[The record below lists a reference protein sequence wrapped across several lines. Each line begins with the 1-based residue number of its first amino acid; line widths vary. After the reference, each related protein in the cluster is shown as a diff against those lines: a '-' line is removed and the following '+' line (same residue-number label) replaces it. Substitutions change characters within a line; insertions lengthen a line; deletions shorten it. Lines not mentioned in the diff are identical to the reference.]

1 MNPNDPNNPNN
12 QFRGF
17 GQYAPPFPNNPSN
30 QQNRPFLNFPYGF
43 PDPNSNPGFGF
54 SQQTGSQ
61 FTESQF
67 TGFAQLLANNPA
79 PGLGFGFSQ
88 PETVPETQPETVPE
102 RDVGSSQRARKGKKK
117 AVVLED
123 VEDEEPTVGRSRI
136 PWSPFENECLVK
148 AWMERSEDNVT
159 GKFF

>member
-102 RDVGSSQRARKGKKK
+102 RDVGSSQRARKSKKK
-117 AVVLED
+117 SRS
-123 VEDEEPTVGRSRI
+123 VGGCRGGGTNGWKI
-136 PWSPFENECLVK
+136 PHTLVAFRK
-148 AWMERSEDNVT
+148 RMSCKSVDGTFGGQRYR
-159 GKFF
+159 